1 MVSDRLIVT
10 KLGCLMLKS
19 QIIYALTRNSVWLFC
34 WFFFIGSDMEVKST
48 CFMCNHWWCS
58 VQCHRRRRLHE
69 TSTVVSRGSPKQE
82 RAQRRT
88 DSDEPWFCCFSS
100 WVFDNITPPCFVY
113 ATTHILLWVNSGMQS
128 FFILFSF

>member
-58 VQCHRRRRLHE
+58 VHGPRWSRLHE
-69 TSTVVSRGSPKQE
+69 TSAAVSGESLEQE
-82 RAQRRT
+82 RAERRKN
-88 DSDEPWFCCFSS
+88 SGEPWFCCSS
-100 WVFDNITPPCFVY
+100 PWVFDNITPPCFVY